1 MYSTYSGK
9 LLWKNNNNKKKM
21 VVFNKVKRV
30 GNSIV
35 LLEGIKPDDP
45 KMGSS
50 VDLLEGRRFLQR
62 DLDRLDQQAKTS
74 GVRFN
79 KAKSSR
85 GPLIGSQQPP
95 AVLQARGRVAGELPI
110 GKGPGSAGQQQQNM
124 T

>member
-1 MYSTYSGK
+1 ME
-9 LLWKNNNNKKKM
+9 KKK
-21 VVFNKVKRV
+21 KKRWWSSTKLK
-30 GNSIV
+30 GWENSIV

-50 VDLLEGRRFLQR
+50 ADLLESRRFLQR
-62 DLDRLDQQAKTS
+62 DLDRLDQQAKIS

-79 KAKSSR
+79 KAKSLQ

-95 AVLQARGRVAGELPI
+95 AVLQARGRVAEELSI